1 MDCRLALMCGN
12 DLPVPECQIT
22 IHQPTIKE
30 IALIGEEIFFSGAQC
45 FCINKTM
52 FSQDKTVLLNT
63 NNFQIFMTIMQ
74 EKEAVDKKTA
84 VQQVATLLFP
94 NYKMSF
100 TPNSILLIGPQVIT
114 IDENNFEILQSILR
128 LIFCV
133 KDDPSISYN
142 PGNEKAKEIA
152 NKLKR
157 GKEKVA
163 AQRAEGAGSII
174 SQYLSTLAVGLHY
187 PISELINLTL
197 FQMYDLIER
206 FSLYT
211 NWDIDIRSRLAGA
224 KNEKPVENW
233 MKNIH

>member
-1 MDCRLALMCGN
+1 MDYRLALMCGN
-12 DLPVPECQIT
+12 DLPVPECQT
-22 IHQPTIKE
+22 VVHQPTIKE
-30 IALIGEEIFFSGAQC
+30 IALIGEEDFFSGAQC

-74 EKEAVDKKTA
+74 EKEAIDKKIA
-84 VQQVATLLFP
+84 VQQVATILFP

-100 TPNSILLIGPQVIT
+100 TPTSILLVGPNVVT
-114 IDENNFEILQSILR
+114 IDENNFENLQSILR

-133 KDDPSISYN
+133 KDDPSIAYN
-142 PGNEKAKEIA
+142 PGNTKAKEIA
-152 NKLKR
+152 EKIKK
-157 GKEKVA
+157 GKERVA
-163 AQRAEGAGSII
+163 AQRADTQGSII

-197 FQMYDLIER
+197 FQMYDLR

-211 NWDIDIRSRLAGA
+211 NWDIDIRSRLAGG
-224 KNEKPVENW
+224 KPDKPVENW

>member
-187 PISELINLTL
+187 PISELINFL
-197 FQMYDLIER
+197 
-206 FSLYT
+206 
-211 NWDIDIRSRLAGA
+211 
-224 KNEKPVENW
+224 
-233 MKNIH
+233 NILRNC